1 MITQYYRPQTLAE
14 ALQLL
19 SRPDTRPLG
28 GGTLLTQRSDES
40 FSVVDLQALGLDY
53 LNQSGDRLAIGAATT
68 LQALLESAFI
78 PEALKA
84 ALMLET
90 PLNLRTMGTV
100 AGTLVTCDGRS
111 SFTSVM
117 LALDAKL
124 NITPGDEQIT
134 LGNFLPARGMGGGL
148 PQDGSSSLYGVRPGT
163 LITKIEIPL
172 NVHLAFE
179 TVARTPSDKPIVCA
193 ALAQWPSGRT
203 RLALGGF
210 GASPSLALDGNAP
223 NDLGAAARNAFAEA
237 GDEWAS
243 KEYRSEIAAVLAK
256 RCMEKIDAK

>member
-1 MITQYYRPQTLAE
+1 MITQYYRPQTLEE

-19 SRPDTRPLG
+19 SRSDTRPLG
-28 GGTLLTQRSDES
+28 GGTLLTQRSEES
-40 FSVVDLQALGLDY
+40 FSVVDLQALGLDH
-53 LNQSGDRLAIGAATT
+53 LIKTGERLAIGAAAT
-68 LQALLESAFI
+68 LQALLESALTTA
-78 PEALKA
+78 ALKS
-84 ALMLET
+84 ALLLET

-111 SFTSVM
+111 PFATVM

-124 NITPGDEQIT
+124 IFAPGDEQIT
-134 LGNFLPARGMGGGL
+134 LGNYLPTRVGANGAL
-148 PQDGSSSLYGVRPGT
+148 PNK
-163 LITKIEIPL
+163 LIIKIEIPL
-172 NVHLAFE
+172 KVRLAFE

-210 GASPSLALDGNAP
+210 GLSPALALDGNAP
-223 NDLGAAARNAFAEA
+223 NDLQAAASNAFADA

-256 RCMEKIDAK
+256 RCQEKLDPK